1 MAKAPQTSA
10 EPRPRRR
17 ASPRSTGGAAG
28 GAAADA
34 AAARPGFTVRHYC
47 QGIGDC
53 HLLSFPREDGSRYFI
68 LIDCGVHSGV
78 RGGTD
83 MIRKVVADIATVTQR
98 IDLLVVTHEHWDH
111 VSGFISAADAFAAI
125 HVEDVWFA
133 WTEDP
138 NDALARD
145 FDTYRGQALAALQM
159 ASSRLAGLSGID
171 ASADA
176 LGRELGQ
183 VLGFHF
189 GAAGDKVR
197 KARNAARDMARGKVV
212 YHKPGA
218 GPLTLPGVAGV
229 KVYVL
234 GPPRDTRQLGIEE
247 RDSELYGD
255 GLAGSFG
262 MAMAQALMGCVAGSA
277 TEDEGSP
284 FDPEIGHSLAD
295 ILPLASGPA
304 TPKPGDLADA
314 RAAPLVHLLHAH
326 YSGPAEAP
334 PVARGKKAAA
344 PAASDHPAGDPAATD
359 HAASDQSWRRIDGDW
374 LGLAADLAM
383 QLDRGVN
390 NTSLVLAFEFGDRR
404 VALFV
409 GDAQVGNWLSW
420 QGLTWG
426 AGEGAVTGPD
436 LMKRTVYLKVGH
448 HGSHNATLKA
458 KGLELMSH
466 PDLSA
471 FIPVNA
477 ADAQNIGWKEMP
489 FTGILTALGARAAG
503 RVVRADDKWLAD
515 CAIPPALAAG
525 GGSLRAVRCGAKLW
539 VEFDVV

>member
-1 MAKAPQTSA
+1 MARTPRTPA
-10 EPRPRRR
+10 EPGPRRR
-17 ASPRSTGGAAG
+17 ASPRSAGGPAAG
-28 GAAADA
+28 SASDA
-34 AAARPGFTVRHYC
+34 AAKPGFTVRHYC

-78 RGGTD
+78 SGGAD
-83 MIRKVVADIATVTQR
+83 MIRRVVADIATVTKR

-111 VSGFISAADAFAAI
+111 VSGFTSAAEAFEAI

-159 ASSRLAGLSGID
+159 ASSRLAGLSGGD
-171 ASADA
+171 TYLGT

-189 GAAGDKVR
+189 DAAGDKVR
-197 KARNAARDMARGKVV
+197 KARNAARDMAKGKVT
-212 YHKPGA
+212 YQQPGA
-218 GPLTLPGVAGV
+218 GPLALPGVADV

-234 GPPRDTRQLGIEE
+234 GPPRSPKQLGLEE
-247 RDSELYGD
+247 RASELYGQ
-255 GLAGSFG
+255 GLAGGFG
-262 MAMAQALMGCVAGSA
+262 TAMAKALMGCAVGAYA
-277 TEDEGSP
+277 EDDGSP
-284 FDPEIGHSLAD
+284 FDPEIGHSLTE

-304 TPKPGDLADA
+304 TPRPGDLVDA
-314 RAAPLVHLLHAH
+314 SAAPLVQLLHAH
-326 YSGPAEAP
+326 YSGPAAAP
-334 PVARGKKAAA
+334 AVARGRKA
-344 PAASDHPAGDPAATD
+344 PDPAAT
-359 HAASDQSWRRIDGDW
+359 DQSWRRIDGDW

-390 NTSLVLAFEFGDRR
+390 NTSLVLAFDLGDRR
-404 VALFV
+404 IALFV

-420 QGLTWG
+420 QDLAWG
-426 AGEGAVTGPD
+426 AGENAVTGPD
-436 LMKRTVYLKVGH
+436 LLKRTVYLKVGH

-458 KGLELMSH
+458 KGLELMNH

-471 FIPVNA
+471 FIPVNE
-477 ADAQNIGWKEMP
+477 ADAKKIGWQEMP
-489 FTGILTALGARAAG
+489 LADILDALRARAGA
-503 RVVRADDKWLAD
+503 RVVRADDGWLAD
-515 CAIPPALAAG
+515 GVIPPTLVGG
-525 GGSLRAVRCGAKLW
+525 GGSLRAVRCRAKLW
-539 VEFDVV
+539 VEFDVA

>member
-1 MAKAPQTSA
+1 MARTPRPSA
-10 EPRPRRR
+10 EPKPRRR
-17 ASPRSTGGAAG
+17 ASPRSTGGAAAG
-28 GAAADA
+28 PAADA
-34 AAARPGFTVRHYC
+34 AAAKPGFTVRHYC

-53 HLLSFPREDGSRYFI
+53 HLLSFPREDGGRYFI

-78 RGGTD
+78 SGGAD
-83 MIRKVVADIATVTQR
+83 KIREVVADIATVTKR

-111 VSGFISAADAFAAI
+111 VSGFMSAADAFAAI

-133 WTEDP
+133 WTEDS

-159 ASSRLAGLSGID
+159 ASSRLAGLSGAD
-171 ASADA
+171 ASLGT

-197 KARNAARDMARGKVV
+197 KARNAARDMAKGKVV
-212 YHKPGA
+212 YQQPGA
-218 GPLTLPGVAGV
+218 GPLALPGVSGV

-234 GPPRDTRQLGIEE
+234 GPPRDPKALGLEE
-247 RDSELYGD
+247 RDSELYGQ
-255 GLAGSFG
+255 GLAGGFG
-262 MAMAQALMGCVAGSA
+262 MAMAQALMGYAAGSSA
-277 TEDEGSP
+277 EDDGSP
-284 FDPEIGHSLAD
+284 FDPEIGHSLAE

-304 TPKPGDLADA
+304 TPKPGDLAVA
-314 RAAPLVHLLHAH
+314 RAAPLVQLLHAH
-326 YSGPAEAP
+326 YSGPADASA
-334 PVARGKKAAA
+334 VARGKKAT
-344 PAASDHPAGDPAATD
+344 DPT
-359 HAASDQSWRRIDGDW
+359 ASDQGWRRIDGDW

-426 AGEGAVTGPD
+426 AGESAVTGPD
-436 LMKRTVYLKVGH
+436 LLKRTVYLKVGH

-458 KGLELMSH
+458 KGLELMNH

-471 FIPVNA
+471 FIPVNQL
-477 ADAQNIGWKEMP
+477 DAKNIGWNQMP
-489 FTGILTALGARAAG
+489 FAGILDALRAHAGA
-503 RVVRADDKWLAD
+503 RVVRADDDWLAD
-515 CAIPPALAAG
+515 CVVPPALAGG
-525 GGSLRAVRCGAKLW
+525 GGSLRAVRCRAKLW
-539 VEFDVV
+539 VEFDVA